1 MTLLGWLDVSA
12 GVSGDM
18 LLGVFVDAGAELATL
33 QHRIDAVLPGVV
45 RLERS
50 EVLRAGMRATKV
62 DVALLADDQPH
73 RSWATIRTRLLD
85 SDLDAP
91 VRDRAVAVFA
101 RLAAVEGRV
110 HGVAPEDVHF
120 HEVGS
125 WDSVADVVGVCAA
138 VAELGIGELVAS
150 PIALGSGQVRTAH
163 GVMPVPVP
171 AVLGLVDGW
180 EVVAGGAGEL
190 VTPTGAALVVELASG
205 QGPLPAMRVSRHGVG
220 AGTRD
225 PAGRANVAR
234 LVLGQR
240 TGRDGL
246 EQRAMVVLETTVD
259 DLDPRL
265 WPGVLDALLGAGAAD
280 AWLVPVLMKKGRPAH
295 VLSVL
300 CAPDA
305 VDVLRDRVLDLTS
318 TIGVR
323 ETPVRRWAL
332 ARGWVDV
339 AVGGEPVAVK
349 VAHRD
354 GLIAH
359 ATPEFSDVAAVAA
372 RLDRPARDVLEAAVG
387 AGVAAGLVSG
397 APVPGDL
404 RASSER

>member
-1 MTLLGWLDVSA
+1 
-12 GVSGDM
+12 
-18 LLGVFVDAGAELATL
+18 
-33 QHRIDAVLPGVV
+33 VLPGVV

-73 RSWATIRTRLLD
+73 RSWAAIRDRLLG
-85 SDLDAP
+85 SGLDAP

-138 VAELGIGELVAS
+138 VAELGVGELVAS

-180 EVVAGGAGEL
+180 EVVAGDAGEL
-190 VTPTGAALVVELASG
+190 ATPTGAALVVELASG
-205 QGPLPAMRVSRHGVG
+205 QGPLPAMRISRHGVG

-240 TGRDGL
+240 TGSDGL
-246 EQRAMVVLETTVD
+246 QERAMVVLETTVD

-265 WPGVLDALLGAGAAD
+265 WPTVLDALLGAGAAD

-354 GLIAH
+354 GVIAH
-359 ATPEFSDVAAVAA
+359 ATPEFSDVAAVAT
-372 RLDRPARDVLEAAVG
+372 RLGRPARDVLEAAVG

-397 APVPGDL
+397 APVPDDL
-404 RASSER
+404 RATSGR